1 MSQRRRKSERTKN
14 LHFQGLFAY
23 SEKFSKIKPSGNMYI
38 MKGIFSDQII
48 FMVHIPFK
56 YKLSP
61 IRPELFLKKKS
72 QVLRIIVLVI
82 LPSSVPVG

>member
-56 YKLSP
+56 CHVTIMYNS
-61 IRPELFLKKKS
+61 LK
-72 QVLRIIVLVI
+72 IVLFQS
-82 LPSSVPVG
+82 L

>member
-1 MSQRRRKSERTKN
+1 VSQRRRKSERTKK

-23 SEKFSKIKPSGNMYI
+23 SEKFSKKKTSGNMYN

-56 YKLSP
+56 FIFSKTSQQSVTLSN
-61 IRPELFLKKKS
+61 ILYN
-72 QVLRIIVLVI
+72 II
-82 LPSSVPVG
+82 S

>member
-56 YKLSP
+56 FLSFLF
-61 IRPELFLKKKS
+61 IFELFPFVEFS
-72 QVLRIIVLVI
+72 FHF
-82 LPSSVPVG
+82 